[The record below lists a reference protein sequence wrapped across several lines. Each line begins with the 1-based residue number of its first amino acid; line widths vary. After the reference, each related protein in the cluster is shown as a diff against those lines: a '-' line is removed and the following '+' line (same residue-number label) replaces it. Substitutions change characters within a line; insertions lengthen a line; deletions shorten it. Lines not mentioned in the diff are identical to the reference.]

1 MAFQAYAFIGCK
13 ARAGMISCDRK
24 TKRKERQ
31 RFKRE
36 TGCGKQSMNY
46 QLLCVDLDGTL
57 LDEKKQLPP
66 ENRAAVRQAWESGM
80 EICIAS
86 GRGAESAGEYL
97 EEMDIEG
104 NVIALNGGQVVCHG
118 KEIFRTEMTWEII
131 EPVLQIV
138 EKMNLL
144 AYFNDGEKTLAVN
157 EAPEALQKR
166 LAGNPRL
173 LNSYQVETPES
184 LGKKIVSGKQKIA
197 KISIREDN
205 LDRLEE
211 VRRMIA
217 GRVSAEAAKSDI
229 NYLDVF
235 PSGQSKWTGIEKLL
249 AHLHIPAENCVC
261 FGDNENDREMLE
273 KAGLGIAMGNSGL
286 DLKARADFVSLG
298 NDACGVAYGIRT
310 WVLGKKES

>member
-1 MAFQAYAFIGCK
+1 
-13 ARAGMISCDRK
+13 
-24 TKRKERQ
+24 
-31 RFKRE
+31 
-36 TGCGKQSMNY
+36 MNY

-57 LDEKKQLPP
+57 LDENKQLPP
-66 ENRAAVRQAWESGM
+66 KNRAAVRQAWESGM

-97 EEMDIEG
+97 EEMDIAG
-104 NVIALNGGQVVCHG
+104 NVIALNGGQVLCHG

-131 EPVLQIV
+131 EPVLRIV
-138 EKMNLL
+138 EEMKLM
-144 AYFNDGEKTLAVN
+144 AYFNDGEKTLALN
-157 EAPEALQKR
+157 ESFSSIQRR
-166 LAGNPRL
+166 LAGNSRL
-173 LNSYQVETPES
+173 LKSYRVETPES
-184 LGKKIVSGKQKIA
+184 LERKIVSGEQKIV

-205 LDRLEE
+205 LERLEE
-211 VRRMIA
+211 VRKRITS
-217 GRVSAEAAKSDI
+217 RVSAQAAKSDV

-298 NDACGVAYGIRT
+298 NGDCGVAYGIHI
-310 WVLGKKES
+310 WVLGT